1 MRGPQRPDPF
11 SDGDPPLE
19 LTTFVGRSAE
29 LAELT
34 AALGRARLVTVTG
47 VGGVGKS
54 RLAARVAAGW
64 ESAVGRVE
72 LAPVRDPQFVEYAV
86 AEALGLTDH
95 TARLPRETLL
105 EHLAGRP
112 ALLVLDGFEHLVDA
126 CAELA
131 AELLRKLPELR
142 VLAVGRRPLG
152 LAGERLLPL
161 APLGESEAVEL
172 FTDRAREQGLRV
184 PDGPEVRELCRRLE
198 GIPLALELAA
208 GRLRALSPA
217 QLLER
222 LDDRFRLLSASG
234 GRGGVP
240 RPVPG
245 EPPCRHQT
253 LRTAIGWSHELCTPA
268 ERLLWA
274 RLSVFAQTFDLEAA
288 EYVCSGDALP
298 AEDVLDVLSELL
310 AQSVLTR
317 EETPAGPRYRMLD
330 TVRAYGADWLE
341 GMGDAGRLRRRH
353 RDWYLGLAT
362 WCELEWFS
370 PRQGEV
376 AARVEAELPNLRA
389 ALEFCL
395 TEPDEAHLGQYLAG
409 SLWFCWVGCGRLAE
423 GRRWLA
429 RSVELESGYEQSRLK
444 VLWVLGYVAI
454 LQGDTVPALAALR
467 ECREQAERAADPTAV
482 AYAEHRTGCLALVTD
497 DMALAETLL
506 RSALERYQEIGELN
520 SNVLMGQ
527 VELAMTRAFQGDL
540 PDAVRLCEDVRR
552 VCEDHGERW
561 ARSYALYVLAYAA
574 WLDGALERA
583 RELLAECLRNAH
595 AFHDLLGSVL
605 VLELLALVTA
615 AQGEPAEA
623 ALLQGAAGR
632 MWPSVGLPLFG
643 SAYYNA
649 PHERCEAMA
658 RQVLG
663 DAGYEECVREGARLG
678 RAAAVARALGF
689 GGEVRGRGGVRPEG
703 GVRAQG
709 GEGPQDGERPQGGAP
724 LLDGLPAQR
733 GAAPGGGGEAG
744 GRGEADGSG
753 EGGARGEAGGG
764 READRG
770 AEGGSG
776 TEGDSSPG
784 SEGGR
789 GADGDPGADSG
800 RGPEADRGAG
810 DDRGADAGARGDVG
824 KREPAA
830 SPARKGGE
838 TAG

>member
-11 SDGDPPLE
+11 TDGDPPLE

-34 AALGRARLVTVTG
+34 ALLGRARLVTVTG

-64 ESAVGRVE
+64 ESARGRVE

-105 EHLAGRP
+105 EHLTGRP
-112 ALLVLDGFEHLVDA
+112 ALLVLDGFEHLVQA
-126 CAELA
+126 CAELT
-131 AELLRKLPELR
+131 AELLRRLPQLR

-152 LAGERLLPL
+152 LAGERLSPL
-161 APLGESEAVEL
+161 APLGEDEAVEL
-172 FTDRAREQGLRV
+172 FTDRAREQGLEV
-184 PDGPEVRELCRRLE
+184 ADSPQVRELCRRLE
-198 GIPLALELAA
+198 GLPLALELAA
-208 GRLRALSPA
+208 GRLRTLSPA

-222 LDDRFRLLSASG
+222 LDDRFRLLSAG
-234 GRGGVP
+234 GRDGVP

-245 EPPCRHQT
+245 GPPCRHQT

-288 EYVCSGDALP
+288 EYTCSGDGLP
-298 AEDVLDVLSELL
+298 AEDVLDALSELL
-310 AQSVLTR
+310 AQSVVTR

-341 GMGDAGRLRRRH
+341 GIGDAGRLRRRH

-362 WCELEWFS
+362 WCELDWFS
-370 PRQGEV
+370 PRQDEV
-376 AARVEAELPNLRA
+376 ATRVEAELPNLRA

-395 TEPDEAHLGQYLAG
+395 TEPEDAHLGQYLAG

-429 RSVELESGYEQSRLK
+429 RCVELESEYEQSRLK
-444 VLWVLGYVAI
+444 ALWVLGYVAI

-467 ECREQAERAADPTAV
+467 ECREQAERVDDPTAV

-497 DMALAETLL
+497 DMARAETLL
-506 RSALERYQEIGELN
+506 RSALDRYQQIGELN

-527 VELAMTRAFQGDL
+527 VELAMARAFQGDL

-574 WLDGALERA
+574 WLDDAQDRA
-583 RELLAECLRNAH
+583 RELLTECLRNAH

-605 VLELLALVTA
+605 SLELLALVTA
-615 AQGEPAEA
+615 ADGEPAEA

-649 PHERCEAMA
+649 PHERCAAMA
-658 RQVLG
+658 RQALG
-663 DAGYEECVREGARLG
+663 DARYEECVREGGRLDRATAVARGLG
-678 RAAAVARALGF
+678 RA
-689 GGEVRGRGGVRPEG
+689 GGRP
-703 GVRAQG
+703 
-709 GEGPQDGERPQGGAP
+709 
-724 LLDGLPAQR
+724 LDALPA
-733 GAAPGGGGEAG
+733 P
-744 GRGEADGSG
+744 
-753 EGGARGEAGGG
+753 
-764 READRG
+764 REAV
-770 AEGGSG
+770 
-776 TEGDSSPG
+776 PQ
-784 SEGGR
+784 GGR
-789 GADGDPGADSG
+789 GANRAEAADEHAADS
-800 RGPEADRGAG
+800 
-810 DDRGADAGARGDVG
+810 ARG
-824 KREPAA
+824 
-830 SPARKGGE
+830 
-838 TAG
+838 

>member
-1 MRGPQRPDPF
+1 MRGSQRPDPF
-11 SDGDPPLE
+11 PDGDPPLE

-29 LAELT
+29 LAGL
-34 AALGRARLVTVTG
+34 ACALGGARLVTVTG

-54 RLAARVAAGW
+54 RLAARFAAGW
-64 ESAVGRVE
+64 EAGAGRVE

-95 TARLPRETLL
+95 TARPPRQTLL

-112 ALLVLDGFEHLVDA
+112 ALLVLDGFEHLADA
-126 CAELA
+126 CAELT
-131 AELLRKLPELR
+131 AELLRRLPELR

-152 LAGERLLPL
+152 LAGERLFPL
-161 APLGESEAVEL
+161 APLGEGEAVEL
-172 FTDRAREQGLRV
+172 LIDRAREQGLEV
-184 PDGPEVRELCRRLE
+184 SDGFEVRELCRRLE

-217 QLLER
+217 QLLGR
-222 LDDRFRLLSASG
+222 LDDRFRLLTAGNGSH
-234 GRGGVP
+234 
-240 RPVPG
+240 PVPG
-245 EPPCRHQT
+245 GPPARHQT

-288 EYVCSGDALP
+288 EYVCSGDGLA

-310 AQSVLTR
+310 SQSVVTR
-317 EETPAGPRYRMLD
+317 EESPAGPRYRMLD
-330 TVRAYGADWLE
+330 TVRAYGAEWLE
-341 GMGDAGRLRRRH
+341 GVGDTGRLRRRH

-362 WCELEWFS
+362 WCELDWFS

-395 TEPDEAHLGQYLAG
+395 TEPEEAHLGQYLAG

-429 RSVELESGYEQSRLK
+429 RSVELESEYEQSRLK
-444 VLWVLGYVAI
+444 ALWVLGYVAI

-467 ECREQAERAADPTAV
+467 ECREQAERVADATAV

-497 DMALAETLL
+497 DLVRAETLL
-506 RSALERYQEIGELN
+506 RSALDRYQGIGELN

-574 WLDGALERA
+574 WQEGALDSA
-583 RELLAECLRNAH
+583 RELLTDCLRNAH

-605 VLELLALVTA
+605 TIELLALVTA
-615 AQGEPAEA
+615 AEGDPAEA
-623 ALLQGAAGR
+623 ALLQGAAAR
-632 MWPSVGLPLFG
+632 IWPSVGLPLFG
-643 SAYYNA
+643 SAHYNA
-649 PHERCEAMA
+649 PHERCEALA
-658 RQVLG
+658 RQALG
-663 DAGYEECVREGARLG
+663 DARYEECVREGALLD
-678 RAAAVARALGF
+678 RATAVDRALGH
-689 GGEVRGRGGVRPEG
+689 GAVRPL
-703 GVRAQG
+703 
-709 GEGPQDGERPQGGAP
+709 GA
-724 LLDGLPAQR
+724 LPAPRGADVPRRGAGPYRHAAAPR
-733 GAAPGGGGEAG
+733 GAAGPHQPAL
-744 GRGEADGSG
+744 
-753 EGGARGEAGGG
+753 
-764 READRG
+764 
-770 AEGGSG
+770 
-776 TEGDSSPG
+776 
-784 SEGGR
+784 SEGP
-789 GADGDPGADSG
+789 DLPD
-800 RGPEADRGAG
+800 
-810 DDRGADAGARGDVG
+810 
-824 KREPAA
+824 
-830 SPARKGGE
+830 
-838 TAG
+838 T